1 MFKIERK
8 IVEFVE
14 RNVNIL
20 FMLAITGLA
29 IVVRYAG
36 RDFVSGDMTWFLLGW
51 FQKIADNG
59 GIHSLKD
66 QVGDYNILYQT
77 IVAIFTYIGDKS
89 IYYYKILSIF
99 FDFCMAIS
107 AAIFACELSKKEKND
122 KVFFVTFAA
131 VIMLPT
137 VILNSAYW
145 GQCDSIYTTFIILTL
160 LYLYREKYHRAFM
173 FLGIAFAF
181 KMQTIFIFPFI
192 ICFYIY
198 KKQFSIFELLITV
211 FTFWIS
217 GIGAFV
223 QGRSLLD
230 PFRIYANQTGTYQY
244 MHVNFPSFWMFVGND
259 YEWLKTAAIVMAA
272 GICGMG
278 LYIIMKRKLDCSRPE
293 NFVSIASWFIWT
305 CVLFLPEMHERY
317 AYPLEI
323 LLVILTCINKD
334 YLKYSSVAILFS
346 LFTYGNYLFSNGG
359 LDKYIVIIY
368 AGCYLHFTYT
378 ILKKNSKA
386 ATVTDKEMQNE

>member
-217 GIGAFV
+217 
-223 QGRSLLD
+223 D
-230 PFRIYANQTGTYQY
+230 
-244 MHVNFPSFWMFVGND
+244 
-259 YEWLKTAAIVMAA
+259 
-272 GICGMG
+272 
-278 LYIIMKRKLDCSRPE
+278 RKSTRL
-293 NFVSIASWFIWT
+293 N
-305 CVLFLPEMHERY
+305 
-317 AYPLEI
+317 
-323 LLVILTCINKD
+323 
-334 YLKYSSVAILFS
+334 SSHAR
-346 LFTYGNYLFSNGG
+346 
-359 LDKYIVIIY
+359 
-368 AGCYLHFTYT
+368 
-378 ILKKNSKA
+378 
-386 ATVTDKEMQNE
+386 

>member
-1 MFKIERK
+1 MP
-8 IVEFVE
+8 
-14 RNVNIL
+14 
-20 FMLAITGLA
+20 
-29 IVVRYAG
+29 
-36 RDFVSGDMTWFLLGW
+36 
-51 FQKIADNG
+51 
-59 GIHSLKD
+59 
-66 QVGDYNILYQT
+66 
-77 IVAIFTYIGDKS
+77 
-89 IYYYKILSIF
+89 
-99 FDFCMAIS
+99 
-107 AAIFACELSKKEKND
+107 AA
-122 KVFFVTFAA
+122 
-131 VIMLPT
+131 
-137 VILNSAYW
+137 
-145 GQCDSIYTTFIILTL
+145 
-160 LYLYREKYHRAFM
+160 
-173 FLGIAFAF
+173 
-181 KMQTIFIFPFI
+181 
-192 ICFYIY
+192 
-198 KKQFSIFELLITV
+198 V

-305 CVLFLPEMHERY
+305 CVLFLPAMHERY

-386 ATVTDKEMQNE
+386 GRLRLSIPALRGFTRQRLNVVLTKYTVCFTASRVCLTSSM

>member
-1 MFKIERK
+1 
-8 IVEFVE
+8 
-14 RNVNIL
+14 
-20 FMLAITGLA
+20 
-29 IVVRYAG
+29 
-36 RDFVSGDMTWFLLGW
+36 
-51 FQKIADNG
+51 
-59 GIHSLKD
+59 
-66 QVGDYNILYQT
+66 
-77 IVAIFTYIGDKS
+77 
-89 IYYYKILSIF
+89 
-99 FDFCMAIS
+99 MAIS

-122 KVFFVTFAA
+122 KVFFITFAA

-160 LYLYREKYHRAFM
+160 LYLYKGKYHSAFV

-217 GIGAFV
+217 GICAFV

-272 GICGMG
+272 SICGMG

-293 NFVSIASWFIWT
+293 NFVCIASWFIWT
-305 CVLFLPEMHERY
+305 CVLFLPAMHERY

-334 YLKYSSVAILFS
+334 YLKYSSVVILFS

-378 ILKKNSKA
+378 ILKKNSKT